1 MRGVVPGDPASLSA
15 LGSAAK
21 GAARELTAAHGR
33 SATAYASLKASWGTS
48 TSVRTRKEGTRVLA
62 TLAEGVRH
70 ADAVGSA
77 IQSYAV
83 ELSQLQ
89 ARTRAAVEE
98 ATRAGLV
105 IEDGEAR
112 MAWGVTGEADP
123 GAMRMRVDAL
133 RRVQTELDAVTA
145 QHRRRRDR
153 LLAEITESTTDL
165 EGLANAL
172 RLG

>member
-15 LGSAAK
+15 VGAASK
-21 GAARELTAAHGR
+21 RAARELTAAHGR
-33 SATAYASLKASWGTS
+33 SATAYASLKDSWGTS
-48 TSVRTRKEGTRVLA
+48 TSVRVRKEGERALAVLA
-62 TLAEGVRH
+62 QGARH

-89 ARTRAAVEE
+89 ARARAAVEQ
-98 ATRAGLV
+98 ASAAGLV
-105 IEDGEAR
+105 VEDGQVR
-112 MAWGVTGEADP
+112 MAWGVTGVADP
-123 GAMRMRVDAL
+123 DTSSERSAAV
-133 RRVQTELDAVTA
+133 RRFQAELDAVAA

-153 LLAEITESTTDL
+153 FLAEVAGSTTDL
-165 EGLANAL
+165 EGLARGL